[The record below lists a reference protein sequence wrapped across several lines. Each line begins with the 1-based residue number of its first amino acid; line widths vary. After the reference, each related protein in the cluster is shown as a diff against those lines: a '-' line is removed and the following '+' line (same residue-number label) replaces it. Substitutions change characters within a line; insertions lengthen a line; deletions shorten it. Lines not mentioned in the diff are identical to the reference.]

1 MKFFKVE
8 ENRFTHDY
16 IQMLQIVMLNSLGF
30 FFIGFWIPIISRR
43 NMGASA
49 FQISIVVVSWVI
61 GRMISGFVTG
71 FISDRVKSRTS
82 LVLTGS
88 FGRGIS
94 YFIIYTA
101 FITNHIYT
109 LMIGHAA
116 LGLCAGIFWVP
127 FNMFVAEKTSK
138 NHRAYAYG
146 KRDATNA
153 VGQIIGAVFGF
164 TYLMIISAFT
174 NNPFIL
180 YIPIPIY
187 GISNFIA
194 GFIFYRKVDESIKFI
209 DVNEDETE
217 VKPDEITIEK
227 KGFKSKSML
236 IGTILLLCLL
246 FLSSLNGNIA
256 RPFLNI
262 YVIENI
268 ESNVQLVLW
277 SYLPMGLLATLLAP
291 KLGAFIDKL
300 RPLIGITIT
309 WTLGSLLT
317 WLLINA
323 TSIWV
328 FSGLLLFDLAIGMSA
343 GLIFQNFYSRIST
356 EHRGKIFGV
365 GEFFAFLGNVIGAL
379 LGVIVWDLISPQ
391 FPFIIS
397 IFVELS
403 LIPLYLAAVY
413 LLIPH
418 MAESYEFKKK
428 EKVIPKFE
436 L

>member
-1 MKFFKVE
+1 MKFFKVDE
-8 ENRFTHDY
+8 SRFTHDY
-16 IQMLQIVMLNSLGF
+16 IQMLQIIMLNSLGF
-30 FFIGFWIPIISRR
+30 FFIGFWIPIIARE

-49 FQISIVVVSWVI
+49 FQISIVVVSWVV
-61 GRMISGFVTG
+61 GRMVSGFVTG
-71 FISDRVKSRTS
+71 FISDHVKSRTS

-101 FITNHIYT
+101 FITNHIYI
-109 LMIGHAA
+109 LMVGHAA

-146 KRDATNA
+146 RRDATNA
-153 VGQIIGAVFGF
+153 VGQIIGGVFGF
-164 TYLMIISAFT
+164 IYLMILSTFT
-174 NNPFIL
+174 SNPFIL

-194 GFIFYRKVDESIKFI
+194 GIIFYRKVDESIKFS
-209 DVNEDETE
+209 DENENNSDINT
-217 VKPDEITIEK
+217 DEILYEK
-227 KGFKSKSML
+227 KRSRSMV
-236 IGTILLLCLL
+236 IGTILLLILL
-246 FLSSLNGNIA
+246 FLSSINGNIA

-268 ESNVQLVLW
+268 ESNVNLVLW
-277 SYLPMGLLATLLAP
+277 AYLPMGLVATLLAP
-291 KLGAFIDKL
+291 RLGSFIDKL
-300 RPLIGITIT
+300 RPSIGISIT
-309 WTLGSLLT
+309 WSLGSLLT

-323 TSIWV
+323 TNIWV
-328 FSGLLLFDLAIGMSA
+328 FSVILLFDLAIGMSA

-365 GEFFAFLGNVIGAL
+365 GDLFAFLGNVIGPI
-379 LGVIVWDLISPQ
+379 LGGMVWDLISPQ

-403 LIPLYLAAVY
+403 LIPLYLTAVH

-428 EKVIPKFE
+428 EELIPEFE